1 MYSVHGIKTQE
12 TRNTT
17 DAVLPPR
24 LLTPPQLRILK
35 AGYNSLV
42 INEQHQ
48 MSLREDQ
55 KDKLK
60 NNFLFLKKLCRT
72 LIFVKQASY
81 DDSNK
86 IFFILTEGVVIF
98 YILDILSGTCARISL
113 ILQCSRVLYI
123 GHASYET
130 YIRLSRLVMI
140 FWIAQKVCE
149 KPPFVRRTN
158 G

>member
-60 NNFLFLKKLCRT
+60 
-72 LIFVKQASY
+72 KQ
-81 DDSNK
+81 
-86 IFFILTEGVVIF
+86 FFIFEEIV
-98 YILDILSGTCARISL
+98 
-113 ILQCSRVLYI
+113 
-123 GHASYET
+123 
-130 YIRLSRLVMI
+130 
-140 FWIAQKVCE
+140 
-149 KPPFVRRTN
+149 
-158 G
+158 